1 MRRRWIIPFAIFI
14 ILILAFIFRWDYG
27 PTTTYNSGAFKVQ
40 HKVDRWTGRPWVV
53 LYGAIDNETYSNCE
67 IPRTKTGLKLST
79 KKGNENARKERDN
92 VTRIWFVFLAI
103 TSGLLIYYFAKDNS
117 RKKINVE
124 ETLRKISRKSLLNK
138 AYTHYFT
145 NGGKYLKFV
154 FDPSEIEKLFAL
166 KYLADKRLI
175 KRRLVKQD
183 SKEIVYEATI
193 TAKGIDVVE
202 NDIPLSD
209 V

>member
-79 KKGNENARKERDN
+79 KNVVVDIIVLIAGQLKARKP
-92 VTRIWFVFLAI
+92 V
-103 TSGLLIYYFAKDNS
+103 IYMGKNIAQIKRFYKPNNIAMLKKPNISDVNRQFKGVKIMIFAK
-117 RKKINVE
+117 R
-124 ETLRKISRKSLLNK
+124 
-138 AYTHYFT
+138 
-145 NGGKYLKFV
+145 
-154 FDPSEIEKLFAL
+154 
-166 KYLADKRLI
+166 
-175 KRRLVKQD
+175 
-183 SKEIVYEATI
+183 
-193 TAKGIDVVE
+193 
-202 NDIPLSD
+202 
-209 V
+209 